1 MNALRLM
8 RRRAR
13 AQAGLLAL
21 ALLLTVLATAAVA
34 GATGYVSIA
43 AQDGVRTGLRT
54 AASQDAALQ
63 VRTRLAADPAVQ
75 GRAAAEVL
83 AESLGDLPVDV
94 HRSLTSLPAPGSS
107 GTRELGDVV
116 VGSDGAFSENAAVVD
131 GRWPSPG
138 GSGAGGSGAGGAG
151 AAIPAALQA
160 DAADALALD
169 LGDVVVV
176 LLDGERVPLEVVA
189 TWRAAD
195 AADPRWFGDPLVAR
209 GEDEAEGTGGPFVVD
224 EDDLAGL
231 PGLTLVRWTLVPEPA
246 TLTPSD
252 VPALVTALDT
262 AVERLGDDD
271 AVEVQGLVASGG
283 LRETLRGIDA
293 GLAGVRGVTTSAV
306 LVVVLTGLLALSQIA
321 RLLTGVRQAET
332 LLLRSRGTSLGQ
344 VTGAT
349 VLEAAL
355 VTAAGAAIGAA
366 AAVALLRTL
375 GPPPAGPVIAAAAG
389 ASVLATAILAGTA
402 ATQAAAVTRAGRT
415 DAAGRSVRAVGTGLL
430 GLTALG
436 AVLAWWQLDRY
447 GSPVFTGLDQ
457 RPHVDPLA
465 TAAVASGLLTIA
477 LLTATL
483 LAPVAA
489 AAAGRAQ
496 RRSGLMPALT
506 LRQLSRRAPVH
517 AVIAVLVALAAG
529 TGSFVAGYAGAWGEQ
544 REAATA
550 AAVGADVRVVL
561 TQPDLS
567 TGSGAASYRDLPDV
581 DEAVPGRALV
591 LPVGRDPGELLALPA
606 ASLAD
611 VLFAPPGALADGTDY
626 GALSEQAPSPL
637 PLGPGA
643 GGTPGTPGTVEL
655 TVAATAP
662 TQVGLDARLWLTDA
676 DGELAAVDAARSE
689 QAAEELLDGSVSTEH
704 RWTVEL
710 PARPDGTAWQLA
722 ALDLVTDGALDG
734 FEVLGLQAGDGT
746 DALSA
751 VDEGWVA
758 VTFTPGGPVEPP
770 VVGSA
775 VRFDESTGPA
785 LAGTP
790 TRLLPGPTPLTLPV
804 LVTEQWLTD
813 FDLAVGGRT
822 RLNLSGADVEAV
834 VVGTGAV
841 IPGSRA
847 AATADSPEGGAASGS
862 GPGGS
867 GRPGGGL
874 AALADLATVNRLLLV
889 ADADVAVPSEVW
901 LATSR
906 PEAVATAASARAGDD
921 ATVRSTATAAAD
933 PVSAAAVATSWL
945 AAVCALVLA
954 VPGVA
959 AAALALSLSR
969 RSEVAVLR
977 ALGVGGLQQARSRQA
992 ELGGVATAAL
1002 VLGAAGGLLVAWLC
1016 APALVRATTRGSA
1029 LPIGFAVD
1037 LTRGGVLLG
1046 ATVAVL
1052 AVVVA
1057 AYGTRVR
1064 RQVST
1069 ATRVDEAS

>member
-54 AASQDAALQ
+54 AAPQDAALQ
-63 VRTRLAADPAVQ
+63 VRTRLAPDAAVQ

-83 AESLGDLPVDV
+83 ADALGDLPVDV

-107 GTRELGDVV
+107 GSRELGDAVL
-116 VGSDGAFSENAAVVD
+116 GSDGAFTEHTEVVD

-138 GSGAGGSGAGGAG
+138 GSD
-151 AAIPAALQA
+151 AAIPTALQA

-169 LGDVVVV
+169 VGDVVVV
-176 LLDGERVPLEVVA
+176 TLDGERVPLEVVA
-189 TWRAAD
+189 TWRATD
-195 AADPRWFGDPLVAR
+195 AADPRWFGDLLVAR
-209 GEDEAEGTGGPFVVD
+209 GDDEAEGTVGPFVVD
-224 EDDLAGL
+224 EDDLARL

-246 TLTPSD
+246 TLTPSE

-283 LRETLRGIDA
+283 LQDTLRGIDA
-293 GLAGVRGVTTSAV
+293 SLAGVRGVTTSAV

-344 VTGAT
+344 VTAAT

-366 AAVALLRTL
+366 TAVTLLRTL

-402 ATQAAAVTRAGRT
+402 GTQAAAVTRAGRT

-436 AVLAWWQLDRY
+436 AVLAWWQLDRN
-447 GSPVFTGLDQ
+447 GSPVFIGLDL

-465 TAAVASGLLTIA
+465 TAAVASGLLAVA

-489 AAAGRAQ
+489 AAAARAQ

-529 TGSFVAGYAGAWGEQ
+529 TGSFVAAYAGAWGEQ

-561 TQPDLS
+561 TQPDRS
-567 TGSGAASYRDLPDV
+567 AGSGAMSYRALPDV
-581 DEAVPGRALV
+581 DAAVPGRALV
-591 LPVGRDPGELLALPA
+591 LPVGRDPGELLALPT
-606 ASLAD
+606 ASITE
-611 VLFAPPGALADGTDY
+611 VLLTPPGALAADTDY
-626 GALSEQAPSPL
+626 SALSAQAPSPL

-643 GGTPGTPGTVEL
+643 GDAPGTPGTVEL

-662 TQVGLDARLWLTDA
+662 TQVGLAARLWLTDA
-676 DGELAAVDAARSE
+676 DGELAAVEAGRPE
-689 QAAEELLDGSVSTEH
+689 QASEELLDGSVSTEH
-704 RWTVEL
+704 RWTVDL
-710 PARPDGTAWQLA
+710 PARPDGGWQLA
-722 ALDLVTDGALDG
+722 ALDLVPDAALDG
-734 FEVLGLQAGDGT
+734 FEVLALQSGDGT

-751 VDEGWVA
+751 VDDGWVA

-775 VRFDESTGPA
+775 VRFDESTGPV

-834 VVGTGAV
+834 VVGAGAV
-841 IPGSRA
+841 IPGSRG
-847 AATADSPEGGAASGS
+847 AATTDSTGAGAASGS
-862 GPGGS
+862 GPSGPEVSS

-906 PEAVATAASARAGDD
+906 PEAVATAASAQAGQD
-921 ATVRSTATAAAD
+921 AIVRSTATGAAD

-945 AAVCALVLA
+945 AAVCSLVLA

-977 ALGVGGLQQARSRQA
+977 ALGVGARQQARSRQA
-992 ELGGVATAAL
+992 ELGGVAAAAL
-1002 VLGAAGGLLVAWLC
+1002 VLGVGGGLLVAWLC
-1016 APALVRATTRGSA
+1016 APSLVRATTRGSA
-1029 LPIGFAVD
+1029 LPVGFAVD
-1037 LTRGGVLLG
+1037 PTRGGVLLG
-1046 ATVAVL
+1046 VTVAVL
-1052 AVVVA
+1052 AFVVA
-1057 AYGTRVR
+1057 AYGMRVR

>member
-63 VRTRLAADPAVQ
+63 VRTRLSPDPAVQ

-83 AESLGDLPVDV
+83 AETLGDLPVDV

-107 GTRELGDVV
+107 GTRTLGDVV
-116 VGSDGAFSENAAVVD
+116 VGADGDFTAHAAVID
-131 GRWPSPG
+131 GTWPSPG
-138 GSGAGGSGAGGAG
+138 GSDD
-151 AAIPAALQA
+151 AIPTALQA
-160 DAADALALD
+160 DAAEALALG
-169 LGDVVVV
+169 LGDVAVVT
-176 LLDGERVPLEVVA
+176 LDGDPVPLEVVA
-189 TWRAAD
+189 TWRATD
-195 AADPRWFGDPLVAR
+195 AADPRWFGDPLVAG
-209 GEDEAEGTGGPFVVD
+209 GEDGTEGTGGPFVVD
-224 EDDLAGL
+224 EDDLVRL
-231 PGLTLVRWTLVPEPA
+231 PGLTLVRWTLVPDPA
-246 TLTPSD
+246 ALTPSE
-252 VPALVTALDT
+252 VPTLVAALDT

-283 LRETLRGIDA
+283 LRDTLRGVDA
-293 GLAGVRGVTTSAV
+293 NLAGVRGVTTSAV

-349 VLEAAL
+349 VLEAVL
-355 VTAAGAAIGAA
+355 VTAAGAAIGAGVA
-366 AAVALLRTL
+366 AALLRTL
-375 GPPPAGPVIAAAAG
+375 GPPPAGPVIAVAAG

-402 ATQAAAVTRAGRT
+402 GAQAAAVTRAGRT

-436 AVLAWWQLDRY
+436 AGIAWWQLDRY
-447 GSPVFTGLDQ
+447 GSPVFTGLDL

-465 TAAVASGLLTIA
+465 TAAVASGLLTVA

-489 AAAGRAQ
+489 AAAGRVQ

-529 TGSFVAGYAGAWGEQ
+529 TGSFVAAYAGAWAEQ
-544 REAATA
+544 RDAATA

-561 TQPDLS
+561 TQPDPT

-581 DEAVPGRALV
+581 DDAVPGRALV

-606 ASLAD
+606 AAIRE
-611 VLFAPPGALADGTDY
+611 VLLAPPGALPGSTGF

-637 PLGPGA
+637 PLGTSTA
-643 GGTPGTPGTVEL
+643 GDADTVEL

-662 TQVGLDARLWLTDA
+662 AEVGLAARLWVTDA
-676 DGELAAVDAARSE
+676 DGELAAVDAGRSE
-689 QAAEELLDGSVSTEH
+689 RVAEELLDGSVSTEH
-704 RWTVEL
+704 RWTVDL
-710 PARPDGTAWQLA
+710 PARSEAKWQLA
-722 ALDLVTDGALDG
+722 ALDLVPDAALDG
-734 FEVLGLQAGDGT
+734 FEVLGVEAGDGT
-746 DALSA
+746 DTLSA
-751 VDEGWVA
+751 ADDGWVA

-775 VRFDESTGPA
+775 VRFDDSTGPV
-785 LAGTP
+785 LAGTT

-822 RLNLSGADVEAV
+822 RLNLTGGDVEAV
-834 VVGTGAV
+834 VVGTGIV
-841 IPGSRA
+841 IPGSRSAGPTGGTGADA
-847 AATADSPEGGAASGS
+847 AATDD
-862 GPGGS
+862 PGGPEVGG

-889 ADADVAVPSEVW
+889 ADEDVAVPSEVW

-906 PEAVATAASARAGDD
+906 PEAVAAAASAQAGED
-921 ATVRSTATAAAD
+921 ATVRSTAGAATD
-933 PVSAAAVATSWL
+933 PASAAAVATSWL

-977 ALGVGGLQQARSRQA
+977 ALGVGARQQARSRQA
-992 ELGGVATAAL
+992 ELGGVAAAAL
-1002 VLGAAGGLLVAWLC
+1002 VLGVGGGLLVAWLC
-1016 APALVRATTRGSA
+1016 APSLVRATTRGSA
-1029 LPIGFAVD
+1029 LPVGFAVD

-1046 ATVAVL
+1046 VTVAVL
-1052 AVVVA
+1052 ALVVA
-1057 AYGTRVR
+1057 AHGTRVR

>member
-54 AASQDAALQ
+54 AAPQDAALQ
-63 VRTRLAADPAVQ
+63 VRTRLAADPAAQ

-83 AESLGDLPVDV
+83 ADALGDLPVDV
-94 HRSLTSLPAPGSS
+94 QRSLTSLPAPGSS
-107 GTRELGDVV
+107 GTRGLGDVV
-116 VGSDGAFSENAAVVD
+116 VGSDGAFTEHAAVVE
-131 GRWPSPG
+131 GRWPFPG
-138 GSGAGGSGAGGAG
+138 GSDV
-151 AAIPAALQA
+151 AIPAAVQA

-176 LLDGERVPLEVVA
+176 TLDGEPVPLEVVA
-189 TWRAAD
+189 TWRATD
-195 AADPRWFGDPLVAR
+195 AADARWFGDPLVAR

-224 EDDLAGL
+224 EDDLARL

-246 TLTPSD
+246 MLTPSE

-271 AVEVQGLVASGG
+271 AVEVQGLVATGG
-283 LRETLRGIDA
+283 LRDTLRGIDA
-293 GLAGVRGVTTSAV
+293 GLAGVRGVSTAAV

-321 RLLTGVRQAET
+321 RLLTELRQAET

-355 VTAAGAAIGAA
+355 VTATGAVIGAGV
-366 AAVALLRTL
+366 AVTLLSSL

-389 ASVLATAILAGTA
+389 AGVLATAILAGTA
-402 ATQAAAVTRAGRT
+402 GAQAAAVTRAGRT

-430 GLTALG
+430 GLTAL
-436 AVLAWWQLDRY
+436 AAALAWWQLDRY
-447 GSPVFTGLDQ
+447 GSPVFIGLDL

-465 TAAVASGLLTIA
+465 TAAVASGLLTVA
-477 LLTATL
+477 LLTAAL
-483 LAPVAA
+483 LAPAA
-489 AAAGRAQ
+489 GAAAGQAQ

-506 LRQLSRRAPVH
+506 LRQLARRAPVH

-529 TGSFVAGYAGAWGEQ
+529 TGSFVAAYAGAWDEQ
-544 REAATA
+544 RQAATA

-561 TQPDLS
+561 TRPDPA
-567 TGSGAASYRDLPDV
+567 TGSGALSYRDLPDV
-581 DEAVPGRALV
+581 DAAVPGRALV

-611 VLFAPPGALADGTDY
+611 VLLTPAGALAADTDHV
-626 GALSEQAPSPL
+626 ALGEQAPASL
-637 PLGPGA
+637 PLGPG
-643 GGTPGTPGTVEL
+643 GGGAAGTPGTVEL

-662 TQVGLDARLWLTDA
+662 AEVGFAARLWLTDA
-676 DGELAAVDAARSE
+676 DGELAAVDAGRSDRTAQE
-689 QAAEELLDGSVSTEH
+689 RLNGSVSTEH

-710 PARPDGTAWQLA
+710 PARPDGEWQLA
-722 ALDLVTDGALDG
+722 ALDLVPDAAVDGL
-734 FEVLGLQAGDGT
+734 EVLGLQAGDGT

-751 VDEGWVA
+751 VDDGWVA
-758 VTFTPGGPVEPP
+758 VTFIPGGPVEPP

-775 VRFDESTGPA
+775 VRFDESTGPV

-841 IPGSRA
+841 IPGSRG
-847 AATADSPEGGAASGS
+847 AATTGSTGAGAASGS
-862 GPGGS
+862 GPGGREVGS

-906 PEAVATAASARAGDD
+906 PEAVAEAAAARAGQD
-921 ATVRSTATAAAD
+921 ATVRSTATGAAD

-992 ELGGVATAAL
+992 ELGGVAAAAL

-1016 APALVRATTRGSA
+1016 APSLVRATTGGSA
-1029 LPIGFAVD
+1029 LPIGFALD

-1046 ATVAVL
+1046 VTVAVL
-1052 AVVVA
+1052 ALVVA

>member
-1 MNALRLM
+1 VNALRLM

-43 AQDGVRTGLRT
+43 AQDGVQTGLRT
-54 AASQDAALQ
+54 AAPQDAALQ

-83 AESLGDLPVDV
+83 ADAFGDLPVDV

-116 VGSDGAFSENAAVVD
+116 VGSDGAFTAHATVVD
-131 GRWPSPG
+131 GRWPSPS
-138 GSGAGGSGAGGAG
+138 GSDSAVPTAV
-151 AAIPAALQA
+151 QA
-160 DAADALALD
+160 DAAEALALD
-169 LGDVVVV
+169 LGDVVTVT
-176 LLDGERVPLEVVA
+176 LDGGPVPLEVVA
-189 TWRAAD
+189 TWRATD

-209 GEDEAEGTGGPFVVD
+209 GEDEAEGTAGPFVVD
-224 EDDLAGL
+224 EDDLARF
-231 PGLTLVRWTLVPEPA
+231 PGLTLVRWTLVPDLA
-246 TLTPSD
+246 ALTPSE
-252 VPALVTALDT
+252 VPALVAALDT

-283 LRETLRGIDA
+283 LRDTLRGVDA
-293 GLAGVRGVTTSAV
+293 NLAGVRGVTTSAV

-349 VLEAAL
+349 VLEAVL
-355 VTAAGAAIGAA
+355 VTVAGAAIGAGVA
-366 AAVALLRTL
+366 AALLRTL

-402 ATQAAAVTRAGRT
+402 GAQAATVTRAGRT

-447 GSPVFTGLDQ
+447 SSPVFTGLDR

-489 AAAGRAQ
+489 AAAGRVQ

-529 TGSFVAGYAGAWGEQ
+529 TGSFVAAYAGAWAEQ
-544 REAATA
+544 REATTA

-561 TQPDLS
+561 TQPDA
-567 TGSGAASYRDLPDV
+567 TVGSGAASYRDLPDV
-581 DEAVPGRALV
+581 DAAVPGRALV

-606 ASLAD
+606 AAITD
-611 VLFAPPGALADGTDY
+611 VLLAPPGALPGSTDF
-626 GALSEQAPSPL
+626 GALSEHAPSPV
-637 PLGPGA
+637 PLGAGTTGGA
-643 GGTPGTPGTVEL
+643 PDTVEL

-662 TQVGLDARLWLTDA
+662 AEVGLAARLWVTDA
-676 DGELAAVDAARSE
+676 HGELAAVDAGRSE
-689 QAAEELLDGSVSTEH
+689 RASAELLDGSVSTEH
-704 RWTVEL
+704 RWTVDL
-710 PARPDGTAWQLA
+710 PARSDDDGWQLA
-722 ALDLVTDGALDG
+722 ALDLVPDAALDG
-734 FEVLGLQAGDGT
+734 FEVLGVEAGDGT

-751 VDEGWVA
+751 PDDGWVA

-775 VRFDESTGPA
+775 VRFDDTTGPV
-785 LAGTP
+785 LAGTT

-813 FDLAVGGRT
+813 FDFAVGSRT
-822 RLNLSGADVEAV
+822 RLNLSGTDVEAV

-841 IPGSRA
+841 IPGSRGA
-847 AATADSPEGGAASGS
+847 GTTGATGADVAATSDPEGPALS
-862 GPGGS
+862 GGS
-867 GRPGGGL
+867 PGGGL

-889 ADADVAVPSEVW
+889 ADDDVTVPSEVW

-906 PEAVATAASARAGDD
+906 PEAVAAAVAAQAGEA
-921 ATVRSTATAAAD
+921 ATVRSTASAPPD

-977 ALGVGGLQQARSRQA
+977 ALGVGARQQARSRQA
-992 ELGGVATAAL
+992 ELGGVASAAL
-1002 VLGAAGGLLVAWLC
+1002 VLGAGGGLLVAWLC
-1016 APALVRATTRGSA
+1016 APSLVRATTRGSA
-1029 LPIGFAVD
+1029 LPVGFAVD

-1046 ATVAVL
+1046 VTVAVL
-1052 AVVVA
+1052 ALVVA